1 MRLRLTLDA
10 VVLFDLAMFEPET
23 AEDPAEGIQGAPP
36 QASTEIGFAAL
47 LGWAPDRRGDEG

>member
-36 QASTEIGFAAL
+36 QSFDGDRFRGPAW
-47 LGWAPDRRGDEG
+47 LGAGSAW